1 MAVTPWFSG
10 AKNSCVT
17 SGFVEVFSASDTTKD
32 EFRSS
37 PVTFLGFS
45 ALVAACVDLPGVHR
59 TRFQI
64 FCSLT
69 VRELVEWGVLLM
81 KRLLEVAF

>member
-1 MAVTPWFSG
+1 MTPWLSG
-10 AKNSCVT
+10 AKNLHVT
-17 SGFVEVFSASDTTKD
+17 SGFVEVFGALATTKD

-45 ALVAACVDLPGVHR
+45 ALAAACVGLSNVCR
-59 TRFQI
+59 TYFWV

-69 VRELVEWGVLLM
+69 VWAPAEWGALLI
-81 KRLLEVAF
+81 KCLQDLAF